1 MSIATAKVN
10 LDTLPAKEREAILAA
25 EAEAEEFYGAIEKE
39 ENERVRLEVL
49 HKVCAIMWKSRNT
62 AEYDIYTNLTKDD
75 LFTNDE
81 MRSILTVAENMHFD
95 AEPRA
100 AIRSF
105 RFTSAVA
112 RLYRTMKTGYYFE
125 NLPATE
131 LLLKYKQG
139 IRL

>member
-10 LDTLPAKEREAILAA
+10 LDSLPAKEREAILAA
-25 EAEAEEFYGAIEKE
+25 EAEAEEFYGAIEQE
-39 ENERVRLEVL
+39 ETERARLEVL
-49 HKVCAIMWKSRNT
+49 HKMCATMWKHRNV
-62 AEYDIYTNLTKDD
+62 AKYEIMADLAKDN
-75 LFTNDE
+75 LFTDDE
-81 MRSILTVAENMHFD
+81 VRSILTVAENMHHD
-95 AEPRA
+95 AEPRM

>member
-10 LDTLPAKEREAILAA
+10 LDSLPAAERDAIRAA

-39 ENERVRLEVL
+39 ETERVRLEVL
-49 HKVCAIMWKSRNT
+49 HKVCAIMWKNRAT
-62 AEYDIYTNLTKDD
+62 AEYDIYTHLTKDD

-81 MRSILTVAENMHFD
+81 MRSILTIAENMHFD
-95 AEPRA
+95 AEARA

-112 RLYRTMKTGYYFE
+112 SLYRTMKTGYYFE
-125 NLPATE
+125 NFPVTE
-131 LLLKYKQG
+131 LLA
-139 IRL
+139 RHSA

>member
-1 MSIATAKVN
+1 MSNVT
-10 LDTLPAKEREAILAA
+10 AKEREAILAA

-49 HKVCAIMWKSRNT
+49 HKVCATMWKNRNT
-62 AEYDIYTNLTKDD
+62 AEYEIYADLAKDD

-100 AIRSF
+100 AMRSF

-131 LLLKYKQG
+131 LLLKFQQG